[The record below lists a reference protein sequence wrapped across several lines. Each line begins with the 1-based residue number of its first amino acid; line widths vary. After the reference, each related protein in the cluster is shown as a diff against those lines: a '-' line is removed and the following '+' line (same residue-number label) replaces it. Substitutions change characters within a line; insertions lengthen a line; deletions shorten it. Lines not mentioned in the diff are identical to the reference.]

1 MREEGEAEG
10 MRELE
15 EGMEGAPW
23 ASEREDDDDEVVRG
37 VVTKEAI

>member
-1 MREEGEAEG
+1 VQEEGEAEG

-23 ASEREDDDDEVVRG
+23 ASEREDDDDRVVKG
-37 VVTKEAI
+37 VVTKEVI